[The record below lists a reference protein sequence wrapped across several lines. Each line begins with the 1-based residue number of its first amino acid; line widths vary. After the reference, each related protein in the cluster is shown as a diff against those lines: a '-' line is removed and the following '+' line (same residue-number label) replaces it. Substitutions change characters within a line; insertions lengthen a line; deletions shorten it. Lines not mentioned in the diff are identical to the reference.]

1 MFDLVVL
8 DSDDDDIDI
17 IIDNLEHWEGFCF
30 WKDSNIQVWACHC
43 RNSRYLRGKQEMGW
57 KKMLNHKKVHLPAFS
72 KRNYFDCVCSI
83 QNLAIFEYWWYAG
96 LVRHYTKDDSIYRF
110 NFWFCCLFLIEEPIL
125 LPFSP
130 TNFTTHWITALLRR
144 AGWRTIPFSPLSPFF
159 LLLIITIFS
168 QTVKSCFFENEDSFH
183 FLQSIKMWHLKY
195 SKHSLSQL
203 WKAPSNLL

>member
-8 DSDDDDIDI
+8 DYDDIDI

-30 WKDSNIQVWACHC
+30 WKDSIIQVWACHC
-43 RNSRYLRGKQEMGW
+43 RNSRYLRGKQGMGW
-57 KKMLNHKKVHLPAFS
+57 KKTLNHKKVHLPAFS

-96 LVRHYTKDDSIYRF
+96 LVRHYTKDNNIYRF

-144 AGWRTIPFSPLSPFF
+144 AGGRTIPFSPLSPFF
-159 LLLIITIFS
+159 SSSNHHILPNSQILFLWEWRFFS
-168 QTVKSCFFENEDSFH
+168 FPSVHKNVTFEI
-183 FLQSIKMWHLKY
+183 QY